1 MIHSGQYYQKATH
14 LNGVGTGTMA
24 RSHIAIALRDS
35 TADGQI
41 TVLAVHVVGTGTG
54 IVAQPDAEVLHA
66 QRSLL
71 QDTLD
76 RDDLTGG
83 LLELTQLPQEVPE
96 TGLGHDMVRCEDVHL
111 EQRRIRILLRG
122 QLTPDDL
129 VFLQLWI
136 GGTNDN
142 RIRGKVMCRQTL
154 AVPCKRSVLLWL
166 EFLRG
171 FARLPGISS
180 MNFNMF

>member
-1 MIHSGQYYQKATH
+1 MVVSLHQREADLRIVELLDVRTTSLGCLNRFDLDD
-14 LNGVGTGTMA
+14 LNGVGTGTVA
-24 RSHIAIALRDS
+24 RGHIAVALGDS
-35 TADGQI
+35 TANGQI

-71 QDTLD
+71 QDALD

-96 TGLGHDMVRCEDVHL
+96 TRLGHDLVRCEDVHL
-111 EQRRIRILLRG
+111 EQRRVRILLRG

-142 RIRGKVMCRQTL
+142 RG
-154 AVPCKRSVLLWL
+154 S
-166 EFLRG
+166 E
-171 FARLPGISS
+171 ARLCVGKL
-180 MNFNMF
+180 